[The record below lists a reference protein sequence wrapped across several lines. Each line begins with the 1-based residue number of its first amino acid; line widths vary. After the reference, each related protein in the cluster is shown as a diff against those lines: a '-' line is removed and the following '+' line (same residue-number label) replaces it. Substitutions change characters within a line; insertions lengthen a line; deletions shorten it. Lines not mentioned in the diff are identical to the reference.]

1 MMRTKR
7 QRINDLADEMEGQE
21 WTFGQIL
28 EHINRGLSQ
37 RQHIERRQL
46 ASFLGKHKRFER
58 VQTYYAPG
66 TDYVVSVWTVRD

>member
-1 MMRTKR
+1 MRTKK

-46 ASFLGKHKRFER
+46 RKLPRQTQE
-58 VQTYYAPG
+58 VQRCRPTTHQGPS
-66 TDYVVSVWTVRD
+66 TS